1 MTSTGIT
8 VESLVR
14 RDRVILLSSV
24 GLLAGIAWLAMVR
37 GHADGMTAHH
47 TTAAPLGL
55 TFAVWMVMMVAMMLP
70 PVMPWI
76 LLFSAV
82 SRNRAPSA
90 WPFTAVA
97 TFAGGYFTVWAVYS
111 LAAASL
117 QLVLQRHALLSA
129 VDLGVGPYAGGALL
143 LLAGLFQVS
152 PLKAACLRHCRSP
165 LGFFL
170 TRWREGP
177 IGAYRMGLQ
186 HGAYCVGCC
195 WALMMLSFALG
206 VMNLL
211 WMTAL
216 TLFLCLEKIAPGG
229 GTSSRLSGLVF
240 MAWGLWMLIG
250 SDLL

>member
-1 MTSTGIT
+1 M
-8 VESLVR
+8 
-14 RDRVILLSSV
+14 
-24 GLLAGIAWLAMVR
+24 
-37 GHADGMTAHH
+37 
-47 TTAAPLGL
+47 
-55 TFAVWMVMMVAMMLP
+55 
-70 PVMPWI
+70 
-76 LLFSAV
+76 
-82 SRNRAPSA
+82 
-90 WPFTAVA
+90 
-97 TFAGGYFTVWAVYS
+97 
-111 LAAASL
+111 
-117 QLVLQRHALLSA
+117 
-129 VDLGVGPYAGGALL
+129 L

-177 IGAYRMGLQ
+177 VGAYRMGLQ

-229 GTSSRLSGLVF
+229 ATSSRLSGLVF
-240 MAWGLWMLIG
+240 MAWGLWMMIG
-250 SDLL
+250 SDFL